1 MKGDLHCHTTLSDG
15 SLKVEQVISLASMEG
30 IDFLALTDHDAI
42 HPSFYDYKI
51 IGERYGVHIIE
62 GVELSCYDYQRG
74 RKVHIL
80 CYCPQKP
87 DKLDEICAKTQQA
100 RKKAGLQMIRAVIH
114 KYPVDP
120 KRIAQFSSDS
130 DCVYKQHIMCA
141 LFEAGYSLSIYG
153 ELYQTLFN
161 RGGIGYVPISYPDV
175 RDVLKAIHAAGG
187 IAVIAHPML
196 YRSIDLLMELIDEDL
211 LDGIEVWH
219 PKNGDGMT
227 DILLKI
233 ALENNL
239 LPTGGSDF
247 HGLYNSINT
256 HIGKC
261 YISQKYLEEFL
272 NKVKGGTSSTF

>member
-15 SLKVEQVISLASMEG
+15 SLKVEEVISLASIEG
-30 IDFLALTDHDAI
+30 IDFLALTDHDSI
-42 HPSFYDYKI
+42 HSFYDSKI

-62 GVELSCYDYQRG
+62 GIELSCYDYKRE

-80 CYCPQKP
+80 CYCAQKS
-87 DKLDEICAKTQQA
+87 DKLDEICARTQQA
-100 RKKAGLQMIRAVIH
+100 RKKAGLQMLQAVMR
-114 KYPVDP
+114 KYPIAP
-120 KRIAQFSSDS
+120 ERIAKFSSDS
-130 DCVYKQHIMCA
+130 GCVYKQHIMRA

-153 ELYQTLFN
+153 EFYQRLFD

-175 RDVLKAIHAAGG
+175 RDVLKAVHAADG
-187 IAVIAHPML
+187 IAVMAHPML
-196 YRSIDLLMELIDEDL
+196 YRSMDLLMELIDEDL

-219 PKNGDGMT
+219 PKNEEGIT

-247 HGLYNSINT
+247 HGLYNSVNT
-256 HIGKC
+256 NIGKC
-261 YISQKYLEEFL
+261 YISHKYLETFL
-272 NKVKGGTSSTF
+272 NTVKDRTSSVF